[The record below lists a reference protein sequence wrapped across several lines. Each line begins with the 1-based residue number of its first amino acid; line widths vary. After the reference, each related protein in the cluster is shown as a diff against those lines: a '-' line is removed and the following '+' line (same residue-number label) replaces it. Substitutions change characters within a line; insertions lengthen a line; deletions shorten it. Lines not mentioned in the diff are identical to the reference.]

1 MSLIEKAAAGK
12 IPVYLVLAHGMDYS
26 PSSPSQAPVRVPR
39 NKALIMPV
47 KLGQALTF
55 EAGERLVK
63 HFASKARLSKFFTE
77 QLKNRQYTI
86 LTKGQQFPNTVL
98 TFTDERVW
106 MGVKKLPH
114 APFAKGINK
123 EIHTPYD
130 EARTPHKKRITTFL
144 HENPNEEAVYIVACC
159 RAVRGVPYN
168 IVFPTRTNVAKRT
181 LQETVRLAEA
191 LKTGMRKAI
200 KRSPENENNLRETNK
215 RQKPNPSKKRKR
227 TSSGRT
233 SSGRTSSGR
242 TSSGSSRKKQKTGI
256 SPVSSLTKKMNSLK
270 I

>member
-12 IPVYLVLAHGMDYS
+12 IPVYLVLAHGTDYKVG
-26 PSSPSQAPVRVPR
+26 SPSQAPVRVPK

-63 HFASKARLSKFFTE
+63 HFASKTRLSKFFTE
-77 QLKNRQYTI
+77 QLKNRQYTV

-98 TFTDERVW
+98 KFTDERVW

-114 APFAKGINK
+114 APFAKGLNK

-144 HENPNEEAVYIVACC
+144 NENPNEEAVYIVACC
-159 RAVRGVPYN
+159 RGVKGVPYN
-168 IVFPTRTNVAKRT
+168 VVFPTRTNVPNRSLIEK
-181 LQETVRLAEA
+181 VRLANA
-191 LKTGMRKAI
+191 LKTGARKSI
-200 KRSPENENNLRETNK
+200 KRSPENNLPETNK
-215 RQKPNPSKKRKR
+215 RQKPDSSKKRKR
-227 TSSGRT
+227 TSPSK
-233 SSGRTSSGR
+233 
-242 TSSGSSRKKQKTGI
+242 GSQKKQKTDN
-256 SPVSSLTKKMNSLK
+256 SPISSLTKKMNSLK

>member
-12 IPVYLVLAHGMDYS
+12 IPVYLVLAHGADYG
-26 PSSPSQAPVRVPR
+26 PGSPSQAPVRVPK

-98 TFTDERVW
+98 NFTDERVW

-123 EIHTPYD
+123 DIHTPYD
-130 EARTPHKKRITTFL
+130 DTRTPNKKRITTFL
-144 HENPNEEAVYIVACC
+144 NENPNEEAVYIVACC
-159 RAVRGVPYN
+159 RGVRGVPYN
-168 IVFPTRTNVAKRT
+168 VVFPTRTNVPSRT
-181 LQETVRLAEA
+181 LLEKVRLANA
-191 LKTGMRKAI
+191 LKTGVRKSI
-200 KRSPENENNLRETNK
+200 KRSPENETRETNK
-215 RQKPNPSKKRKR
+215 RQKVDSTKKRKR
-227 TSSGRT
+227 ATPSE
-233 SSGRTSSGR
+233 
-242 TSSGSSRKKQKTGI
+242 SSRKKQKMDN
-256 SPVSSLTKKMNSLK
+256 SPVSSLTKKIKSLK